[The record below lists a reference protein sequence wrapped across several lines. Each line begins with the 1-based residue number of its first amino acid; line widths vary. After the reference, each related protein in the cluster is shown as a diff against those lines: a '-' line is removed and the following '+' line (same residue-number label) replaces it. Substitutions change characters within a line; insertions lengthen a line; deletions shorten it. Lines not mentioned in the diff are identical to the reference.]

1 MAGYHKS
8 NPFYT
13 DEDDKG
19 SFGSNPYHS
28 GPSTSG
34 NPFESEGDNRRNQ
47 ILSQIHE
54 SEDRQLESTRRMLMS
69 IDESE
74 RIGVSTAE
82 ELLRQGEQLDNI
94 ERKTTE
100 MNQEMTTTQ
109 KHLNNIKSV
118 FGGVKNW
125 WSGRKSNQ
133 PAKPTTPPEPRE
145 SKLRDTVQNSKNN
158 FQERQNLDT
167 SGFGSLED
175 DDLDQQFMAGSR
187 KQMIKPVTNSAREKE
202 IDANLGLMSDGIS
215 KLKNLAIGLG
225 DEIERQNVQIDTRIA
240 PEMDKLNLNLDNQ
253 NKQMKKIIRN

>member
-125 WSGRKSNQ
+125 WSGRK
-133 PAKPTTPPEPRE
+133 PAKPTTPPEPKE